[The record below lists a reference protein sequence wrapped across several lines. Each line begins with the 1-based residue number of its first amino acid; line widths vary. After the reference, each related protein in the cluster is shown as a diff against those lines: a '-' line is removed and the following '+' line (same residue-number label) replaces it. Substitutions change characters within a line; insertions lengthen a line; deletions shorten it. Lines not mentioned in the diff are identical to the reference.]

1 VNIEVFPLS
10 FPEYL
15 RFREINVTRT
25 PQGLARLRSE
35 AERYVKMGG
44 FPEVTLSDDD
54 TLSISIISSYCR
66 DIVTLDLAQATGYE
80 IDEIELLGKY
90 MLQAL

>member
-1 VNIEVFPLS
+1 MNIEVFPLS